1 MSWSG
6 ELELES
12 GVKIRKVIGWSVAQ
26 GFRLAGAR
34 RRAVDRVR
42 KPGVILPVVIH
53 AAKAEEV
60 RAILGWLKRAG
71 VLEQV
76 WLSFDDGWREFE
88 DTVRVLE
95 EFEKRA
101 TLFVAP
107 GETMR
112 GDVWTDGLTVPER
125 QGLYG
130 VSEEERNCFIAQ
142 RRGDAEGSGDA
153 SDRKLLTEEEVREV
167 AKHPLVRI
175 GNHTWSH
182 LSCPHRPVEEAL
194 DEVDRAQA
202 TLTEWCGYAP
212 TDFAYPFG
220 RGTPELDAEIR
231 KRGMTPHYTR
241 QGLVTKETL
250 GAARNM
256 VYEGMSLA
264 ENLGR
269 ILMAWPKVAETL

>member
-1 MSWSG
+1 MMM
-6 ELELES
+6 
-12 GVKIRKVIGWSVAQ
+12 RKTIGWCVAQ
-26 GFRLAGAR
+26 AYRLKGAR
-34 RRAVDRVR
+34 ARAVAAVR
-42 KPGVILPVVIH
+42 EPGVILPIVFH
-53 AAKAEEV
+53 AAKADEV
-60 RAILGWLKRAG
+60 RRILGWLKRANC
-71 VLEQV
+71 LDHC
-76 WLSFDDGWREFE
+76 WLSFDDGWLEFK
-88 DTVRVLE
+88 DTVKVLE
-95 EFEKRA
+95 EFEKSA

-125 QGLYG
+125 QKLYG
-130 VSEEERNCFIAQ
+130 VDEESRYNEIALLKTNGAPGVCALPAGERA
-142 RRGDAEGSGDA
+142 
-153 SDRKLLTEEEVREV
+153 LLTEAEVREI
-167 AKHPLVRI
+167 ARHPLVRI

-182 LSCPHRPVEEAL
+182 MSCTHRPVTEVL

-220 RGTPELDAEIR
+220 RGTVELDREVR
-231 KRGMTPHYTR
+231 KRGMVPHYTR

-269 ILMAWPKVAETL
+269 ILMAWPKVGVTL

>member
-1 MSWSG
+1 MMM
-6 ELELES
+6 
-12 GVKIRKVIGWSVAQ
+12 RKTIGWGVAQ
-26 GFRLAGAR
+26 AYWLVGAR
-34 RRAVDRVR
+34 MRAVAAVR
-42 KPGVILPVVIH
+42 KPGVILPIVFH

-60 RAILGWLKRAG
+60 RRILGWLRRANC
-71 VLEQV
+71 LDHC
-76 WLSFDDGWREFE
+76 WLSFDDGWREFK

-95 EFEKRA
+95 EFEKPA

-125 QGLYG
+125 QRLYG
-130 VSEEERNCFIAQ
+130 VSERERNVFLTQ
-142 RRGDAEGSGDA
+142 RHRGTEGSCDA
-153 SDRKLLTEEEVREV
+153 ADRKLLTEEEVLEV

-182 LSCPHRPVEEAL
+182 VSCTHRPVAEVL

-202 TLTEWCGYAP
+202 TLTEWCGSAP

-231 KRGMTPHYTR
+231 KRGMVPHYTR

-250 GAARNM
+250 GTARNM

-269 ILMAWPKVAETL
+269 ILMAWPKVGVTL

>member
-1 MSWSG
+1 M
-6 ELELES
+6 
-12 GVKIRKVIGWSVAQ
+12 IRKMVGWFVAQ

-34 RRAVDRVR
+34 RRALARVR
-42 KPGVILPVVIH
+42 RPGVLLPVVIH

-60 RAILGWLKRAG
+60 RALLVWLRKAN
-71 VLEQV
+71 VLDHV
-76 WLSFDDGWREFE
+76 WLSFDDGWREFKE
-88 DTVRVLE
+88 TVKVLE
-95 EFEKRA
+95 EFQKSA

-107 GETMR
+107 GEIRR
-112 GDVWTDGLTVPER
+112 GDVWTHGIPLPMR
-125 QGLYG
+125 QRLYG
-130 VSEEERNCFIAQ
+130 VSEEERYSTLNSQ
-142 RRGDAEGSGDA
+142 PSTLNPRP
-153 SDRKLLTEEEVREV
+153 LLTIEEVKTLAR
-167 AKHPLVRI
+167 HPLVRI
-175 GNHTWSH
+175 GNHSWSH
-182 LSCPHRPVEEAL
+182 LSCTHRPVAEVL

-220 RGTPELDAEIR
+220 RGTEGLDREIR

-250 GAARNM
+250 GEARNM

-269 ILMAWPKVAETL
+269 VLMAWPKVGETR

>member
-1 MSWSG
+1 M
-6 ELELES
+6 
-12 GVKIRKVIGWSVAQ
+12 IRKTIGWGVAQ
-26 GFRLAGAR
+26 AYRLAGAR
-34 RRAVDRVR
+34 RRAVGRVK
-42 KPGVILPVVIH
+42 KPGVILPVVVH

-71 VLEQV
+71 VLERV
-76 WLSFDDGWREFE
+76 WLSFDDGWREFK

-95 EFEKRA
+95 EFEKPA

-112 GDVWTDGLTVPER
+112 GDVWTDGLTVAER
-125 QGLYG
+125 QRLYQLDEQSRYNEIALLG
-130 VSEEERNCFIAQ
+130 DCGPRGARALPGDEAVPAVRNEVPLLGEREIREIA
-142 RRGDAEGSGDA
+142 R
-153 SDRKLLTEEEVREV
+153 
-167 AKHPLVRI
+167 HPLVRI

-182 LSCPHRPVEEAL
+182 MSCTHRPMAEVL

-220 RGTPELDAEIR
+220 RGTEELDAEIR

-241 QGLVTKETL
+241 QGLVTRETL

-269 ILMAWPKVAETL
+269 ILMAWPKVGETL

>member
-1 MSWSG
+1 MR
-6 ELELES
+6 L
-12 GVKIRKVIGWSVAQ
+12 RKAIGWGVAQ
-26 GFRLAGAR
+26 GFRLAGVR
-34 RRAVDRVR
+34 RRMVNCVR
-42 KPGVILPVVIH
+42 KPGVVLPVVVH
-53 AAKAEEV
+53 AAPAEEV
-60 RAILGWLKRAG
+60 RAILGWLKGAG
-71 VLEQV
+71 VLERV
-76 WLSFDDGWREFE
+76 WLSFDDGWREFK

-95 EFEKRA
+95 EFEKPA
-101 TLFVAP
+101 TLFIAP

-112 GDVWTDGLTVPER
+112 GDIWTNGLTVPER
-125 QGLYG
+125 QRLYG
-130 VSEEERNCFIAQ
+130 VSEWERDVFLTQ
-142 RRGDAEGSGDA
+142 RHRGTEGSCGA
-153 SDRKLLTEEEVREV
+153 ADRKLLTEEDVREV
-167 AKHPLVRI
+167 ARHPLVRI

-182 LSCPHRPVEEAL
+182 MSCTHRPVDEVL

-220 RGTPELDAEIR
+220 RGMVELDKEIR
-231 KRGMTPHYTR
+231 KRGMVPHYTR

-269 ILMAWPKVAETL
+269 ILMAWPKVGVTL

>member
-1 MSWSG
+1 M
-6 ELELES
+6 
-12 GVKIRKVIGWSVAQ
+12 AQ
-26 GFRLAGAR
+26 TFRFAGAR
-34 RRAVDRVR
+34 RRAVARAKV
-42 KPGVILPVVIH
+42 PGVILPIVIH

-60 RAILGWLKRAG
+60 RAILAWLKREG
-71 VLEQV
+71 VLGHV
-76 WLSFDDGWREFE
+76 WLSFDDGWREFK

-95 EFEKRA
+95 EFEKPA

-112 GDVWTDGLTVPER
+112 GNVWTDGLTVPER
-125 QGLYG
+125 QRLYQLDEKSRYG
-130 VSEEERNCFIAQ
+130 EITLLGERAIRAGRNEIPLM
-142 RRGDAEGSGDA
+142 GE
-153 SDRKLLTEEEVREV
+153 REIRAV

-182 LSCPHRPVEEAL
+182 LSCPHRPQAEVL

-202 TLTEWCGYAP
+202 TLTAWCGYAP

-269 ILMAWPKVAETL
+269 ILMAWPRVGVTL

>member
-1 MSWSG
+1 M
-6 ELELES
+6 
-12 GVKIRKVIGWSVAQ
+12 VMRKEIGWCVAQ
-26 GFRLAGAR
+26 AYRLKGAR
-34 RRAVDRVR
+34 ARAVAAVR
-42 KPGVILPVVIH
+42 KPGVILPIVFH
-53 AAKAEEV
+53 AAKADEV
-60 RAILGWLKRAG
+60 RRILGWLKRANC
-71 VLEQV
+71 LDYC
-76 WLSFDDGWREFE
+76 WLSFDDGWREFK
-88 DTVRVLE
+88 DTVKVLE
-95 EFEKRA
+95 EFEKSA

-125 QGLYG
+125 QKLYG
-130 VSEEERNCFIAQ
+130 VSERERNVFLTQ
-142 RRGDAEGSGDA
+142 RHRDTEGSCDA
-153 SDRKLLTEEEVREV
+153 ADRKLLTEEEVREV

-182 LSCPHRPVEEAL
+182 MSCPHRPVTEVLA
-194 DEVDRAQA
+194 EVDRAQA
-202 TLTEWCGYAP
+202 TLTEWCGSAP

-220 RGTPELDAEIR
+220 RGTVELDREIR
-231 KRGMTPHYTR
+231 KRGMVPHYTR

-269 ILMAWPKVAETL
+269 ILMAWSKVGVTL

>member
-1 MSWSG
+1 M
-6 ELELES
+6 
-12 GVKIRKVIGWSVAQ
+12 RKVIGWGVAQ
-26 GFRLAGAR
+26 VFRLAGVR
-34 RRAVDRVR
+34 RRRVNCVR
-42 KPGVILPVVIH
+42 KAGVILPVVIH
-53 AAKAEEV
+53 AAKAEDV
-60 RAILGWLKRAG
+60 RAILGWLKREDC
-71 VLEQV
+71 LEHV
-76 WLSFDDGWREFE
+76 WLSFDDGWREFK
-88 DTVRVLE
+88 DTVKVLE
-95 EFEKRA
+95 EFEKPA
-101 TLFVAP
+101 TLFIAP

-112 GDVWTDGLTVPER
+112 GDVWTDGISVEMR
-125 QGLYG
+125 QKLYG
-130 VSEEERNCFIAQ
+130 VGEGERYERLAAARPESAPYRRLLDNEEII
-142 RRGDAEGSGDA
+142 
-153 SDRKLLTEEEVREV
+153 EV

-182 LSCPHRPVEEAL
+182 LSCPHRPLEEVL

-202 TLTEWCGYAP
+202 TLTDWCGSAP

-220 RGTPELDAEIR
+220 RGTEELDKEIR

-269 ILMAWPKVAETL
+269 ILMAWPKVGVTL

>member
-1 MSWSG
+1 M
-6 ELELES
+6 
-12 GVKIRKVIGWSVAQ
+12 
-26 GFRLAGAR
+26 
-34 RRAVDRVR
+34 
-42 KPGVILPVVIH
+42 
-53 AAKAEEV
+53 
-60 RAILGWLKRAG
+60 
-71 VLEQV
+71 
-76 WLSFDDGWREFE
+76 
-88 DTVRVLE
+88 
-95 EFEKRA
+95 
-101 TLFVAP
+101 
-107 GETMR
+107 
-112 GDVWTDGLTVPER
+112 
-125 QGLYG
+125 
-130 VSEEERNCFIAQ
+130 
-142 RRGDAEGSGDA
+142 
-153 SDRKLLTEEEVREV
+153 

-182 LSCPHRPVEEAL
+182 LSCPHRPVEEVL

-269 ILMAWPKVAETL
+269 ILMAWPKVGETL